1 MAERRRAS
9 ALMVE
14 GEASESEDETLN
26 SGHSCPGSP
35 GIHKQKLVW
44 VSPKI
49 RFLETPSP
57 AQKSFTGTDPNF
69 VHDHLFSAKIL
80 LFFF

>member
-1 MAERRRAS
+1 MAESRRAS
-9 ALMVE
+9 ALLVE
-14 GEASESEDETLN
+14 GEASESEDETLD

-49 RFLETPSP
+49 RFLDTPC
-57 AQKSFTGTDPNF
+57 
-69 VHDHLFSAKIL
+69 LRL
-80 LFFF
+80 LPSYQFWVYF